1 MGVKLVGVS
10 SNLNDKKIYRS
21 FESMGKNLL
30 LIKLEIFPKKGIPF
44 HWLLENEKKPPFDI
58 AINPDDASISYI
70 KFFFQD
76 EKIEKFDVLI
86 NEKKKL
92 EGIPEFDISDFNEKN
107 YQIFE
112 KGNVEPILNGKNMYL
127 IISNVGVNQVLN
139 LDANNAMFFDDN
151 GFCAG
156 VLFKDLLEEEIE
168 KLIRSQILI
177 KDKV

>member
-1 MGVKLVGVS
+1 M
-10 SNLNDKKIYRS
+10 
-21 FESMGKNLL
+21 
-30 LIKLEIFPKKGIPF
+30 
-44 HWLLENEKKPPFDI
+44 
-58 AINPDDASISYI
+58 
-70 KFFFQD
+70 
-76 EKIEKFDVLI
+76 LI

-92 EGIPEFDISDFNEKN
+92 KGIPEFDISDFNEKN

-127 IISNVGVNQVLN
+127 IISNVGANQVLN